1 MLKVNHYLDYCRY
14 MRHYSEE
21 TIKTYSYV
29 FQKFDEVCKVED
41 EKITT
46 QDVVSYLMQLG
57 KEKLTPA
64 TINLHRAALMSY
76 FRFTCQF
83 YGRKENPVAIIAPLK
98 EAPKLFGTISENEM
112 LQILSKM
119 PTSTDIEIRDK
130 LILTILYHCGL
141 RVSEL
146 VALNR
151 NDMNEEQQVFTVFG
165 KGRKKRVVPFSDE
178 ILNLINNKLYK
189 IPYNGYIINNCS
201 DGEQLTTIQIRYIVK
216 KNLLP
221 FVRKDKAHPHALR
234 HAFATTLLNNGMGIE
249 SISKLM
255 GHSSIN
261 TTVIYL
267 SLSMDKI
274 SNLYHKI
281 F

>member
-1 MLKVNHYLDYCRY
+1 
-14 MRHYSEE
+14 
-21 TIKTYSYV
+21 
-29 FQKFDEVCKVED
+29 
-41 EKITT
+41 
-46 QDVVSYLMQLG
+46 
-57 KEKLTPA
+57 
-64 TINLHRAALMSY
+64 
-76 FRFTCQF
+76 
-83 YGRKENPVAIIAPLK
+83 
-98 EAPKLFGTISENEM
+98 M

-151 NDMNEEQQVFTVFG
+151 NDMNEDQQVFTVFG

-201 DGEQLTTIQIRYIVK
+201 DGEQLTTIQVRYIVK

-261 TTVIYL
+261 TTMIYL